1 MSVKKQSHKLS
12 ATQIIAVSF
21 ALIIGL
27 GTVLLMLPISSAQGQ
42 PTDFVDA
49 LFTATSATCVTGLV
63 AGDTGTMWSG
73 FGQTVIIIMIEL
85 GGLGFMSAATAML
98 FLFRKKIGL
107 RQRMLVAQ
115 ALSLEDMESVVRIQ
129 KLVIGGSL
137 AIQGVGAL
145 ILSLCFLP
153 DFGFATAI
161 KWGLFHSI
169 SAFCN
174 AGFDIFGYNDS
185 VMHFNQNPV
194 ILGTLMLLI
203 TVGGLGFFVWEELLR
218 VRSFKKCSVYTKLVL
233 VTSAALV
240 LLGTVVTLILE
251 WDNPGTLGPMS
262 WGGKILNSLFQ
273 SVTLRT
279 AGFAGVDQALLTDG
293 SKGFSVVM
301 MLIGGS
307 SGSTAGGLKTV
318 TFMVLLLFIGARIR
332 GRDSVNVFNR
342 RIPEH
347 KVLDAMTIIAIV
359 VGLCMAGA
367 MVIAATSPI
376 NFTDSLYESA
386 SALGTV
392 GLTAGATSLLSLAGR
407 LIIIVFM
414 YFGRVGVLTL
424 SMGFLLGDR
433 AKQRYQYAETNLLI
447 G

>member
-1 MSVKKQSHKLS
+1 MAVKKQSHKLS

-145 ILSLCFLP
+145 ILTLCFLP

-359 VGLCMAGA
+359 VGLCMTGA
-367 MVIAATSPI
+367 VVIAATSPI

>member
-12 ATQIIAVSF
+12 TTQIIAVSF

-145 ILSLCFLP
+145 ILTLCFLP

-218 VRSFKKCSVYTKLVL
+218 LRSFKKCSVYTKLVL

-359 VGLCMAGA
+359 VSLCMSGA
-367 MVIAATSPI
+367 VVIAATSPI

>member
-145 ILSLCFLP
+145 ILTLCFLP

-194 ILGTLMLLI
+194 ILGTLMLVI

-367 MVIAATSPI
+367 VVIAATSPI

>member
-1 MSVKKQSHKLS
+1 
-12 ATQIIAVSF
+12 
-21 ALIIGL
+21 
-27 GTVLLMLPISSAQGQ
+27 
-42 PTDFVDA
+42 
-49 LFTATSATCVTGLV
+49 
-63 AGDTGTMWSG
+63 
-73 FGQTVIIIMIEL
+73 
-85 GGLGFMSAATAML
+85 
-98 FLFRKKIGL
+98 
-107 RQRMLVAQ
+107 
-115 ALSLEDMESVVRIQ
+115 
-129 KLVIGGSL
+129 
-137 AIQGVGAL
+137 
-145 ILSLCFLP
+145 
-153 DFGFATAI
+153 
-161 KWGLFHSI
+161 
-169 SAFCN
+169 
-174 AGFDIFGYNDS
+174 
-185 VMHFNQNPV
+185 MHFNQNPV

-367 MVIAATSPI
+367 VVIAATSPI
-376 NFTDSLYESA
+376 SFTDSLYESA